1 MATNQSDPV
10 ARVYAVAL
18 YESARDSGAVG
29 DVQQGLALLI
39 EAWNDRVFR
48 DFFTSPRVPRPVK
61 IKGME
66 AALQGR
72 VAPQVLNFV
81 KVLIAKGRE
90 PQFDNIVSAF
100 HIYRD
105 QAENR
110 VHAWVQSG
118 GAMQDAEVESIKRQ
132 LSVIS
137 GGKDV
142 VLHYE
147 HQPELIGGAKI
158 RLGDRLIDNTLR
170 TRLKHLAQSMGAQS
184 Q

>member
-18 YESARDSGAVG
+18 YESARDGGFVGEVQVGLNALMGAW
-29 DVQQGLALLI
+29 Q
-39 EAWNDRVFR
+39 DRTFR
-48 DFFTSPRVPRPVK
+48 DFFTSPRVPRPFK
-61 IKGME
+61 IKALD
-66 AALQGR
+66 AALAGK

-90 PQFDNIVSAF
+90 PQLDNIVSSF
-100 HIYRD
+100 EVYRD
-105 QAENR
+105 LAENR

-118 GAMQDAEVESIKRQ
+118 GALHDAEVEDIKKQ
-132 LSVIS
+132 LSVAS

-147 HQPELIGGAKI
+147 HKPELLGGAKI
-158 RLGDRLIDNTLR
+158 RLGDKLIDNTLR
-170 TRLKHLAQSMGAQS
+170 TRLQHLAQKIHA
-184 Q
+184 